1 MDGIFSLIIS
11 TVNDSLPDLGFISE
25 KIGDKALKK
34 GIKTTGKSLFS
45 LLKDYSKQGS
55 AGYDEQIEK
64 IKKQPIVDRLN
75 YLYGGDK
82 TFTGRYGI
90 DIIKV
95 CIVIFF
101 VM

>member
-1 MDGIFSLIIS
+1 MDGILSFIIS
-11 TVNDSLPDLGFISE
+11 TANDSLQDLGFISE
-25 KIGDKALKK
+25 KIGDKALDK
-34 GIKTTGKSLFS
+34 GVGTVRKSLFS

-55 AGYDEQIEK
+55 AGYDENLEK

-75 YLYGGDK
+75 YLYGDK

-95 CIVIFF
+95 CT
-101 VM
+101 